1 MSAASRRLLTVQD
14 LQQLLGYRSR
24 NTVYCALRAGRLPAP
39 IRLTCATAHPRWLA
53 SEIDSWLIA
62 QAQAAQKE
70 HQA

>member
-1 MSAASRRLLTVQD
+1 MTAPLRRLLTVAD

-24 NTVYCALRAGRLPAP
+24 DSIYCALRAGRIPQP
-39 IRLTCATAHPRWLA
+39 IRITSATAHPRWLA